1 MKWAGQQLAGQL
13 YCSPLAM
20 GIRRQIRSIA
30 MWLFATA
37 ILIPFGL
44 LAAQQPTE
52 IERKMKSRSPHW
64 DPPDVDAPFHS
75 HSSSPPCELSSV
87 LQQAGARA
95 EDLITNLQNFT
106 AQERIKYVQISNLSR
121 FLDGDQG
128 AFDYTA
134 VLMQHPGGLAVQE
147 SLMPEHGSHL
157 FPASTQD
164 VGLPEMALIF
174 GPDLEGDY
182 EMKCDGS
189 ADWNGQ
195 ATWVVHF
202 QQRRDKQSHTVSFG
216 GKDAVHPTKLKGRA
230 WIARDSGEVMHLE
243 TGLLEALPAIHV
255 REWYLSIDYA
265 PVQFHT
271 KDVRVWLPQSVDAYC
286 DYGGYRTIIYHT
298 FTNFLLFS
306 VRTNQD
312 LDETKKP

>member
-1 MKWAGQQLAGQL
+1 MV
-13 YCSPLAM
+13 
-20 GIRRQIRSIA
+20 IRPQIRAIA
-30 MWLFATA
+30 LFAVFTIAAA
-37 ILIPFGL
+37 ILMRPSF

-52 IERKMKSRSPHW
+52 IEKRMKARSPHW

-75 HSSSPPCELSSV
+75 RSSSLPCELSSV
-87 LQQAGARA
+87 LQQAQARA

-128 AFDYTA
+128 TFDYTA
-134 VLMQHPGGLAVQE
+134 VLMQQPGGLAVQE
-147 SLMPEHGSHL
+147 SRVPERGSHL

-195 ATWVVHF
+195 PTWVVHF
-202 QQRRDKQSHTVSFG
+202 QQRKDKESHTVSFG
-216 GKDAVHPTKLKGRA
+216 GKDAVHPAKLKGRA
-230 WIARDSGEVMHLE
+230 WIAQDSGEVMHLE
-243 TGLLEALPAIHV
+243 TGLVEALPAIHV

-286 DYGGYRTIIYHT
+286 DYGAYRTIIYHT
-298 FTNFLLFS
+298 FTDFLLFS

-312 LDETKKP
+312 LDEPKKP